1 MNLSLMDRYLQG
13 VSKPNIKLT
22 LDELYTVFVVVSAGQ
37 GAGTLSV
44 EAVAKHTAEGSQVID
59 PKALASSISTRN
71 KNSVVGGKRIDGS
84 QPTAP
89 SMVP

>member
-37 GAGTLSV
+37 GAGTPSV
-44 EAVAKHTAEGSQVID
+44 ETIATHTAEGSQVND
-59 PKALASSISTRN
+59 PHPSLPVTRT
-71 KNSVVGGKRIDGS
+71 VLWVG
-84 QPTAP
+84 
-89 SMVP
+89 